1 MARSAMF
8 LVALTLVT
16 SLGSLGL
23 AADATPGVT
32 VLAGEKNLVIE
43 QAAIDGGELLV
54 PVDQV
59 TAITGFE
66 LKPQGLCA
74 GEVCI
79 PMPASEAWVSE
90 RHGTKLFNAS
100 RFAKRVDQ
108 AFVADKELKVWS
120 FTPVPR
126 PETSPLLAGEAS
138 DFALQDRDGRTVRL
152 SDFRVKKVLVLTWAS
167 WCACRFDLAGW
178 QKVYE
183 DLKDKN
189 FEIVAAAQ
197 DTGGPKVVFP
207 WYEKAHVTFTA
218 LADPH
223 HTVSS
228 LYQIINVPSGIWV
241 DEQGKIVRP
250 AEVSYSKQQKIM
262 GQLIGD
268 NRYAQG
274 VRDWVEKGPSS
285 AFVLPPEALSKK
297 LQARPRD
304 LRLADAH
311 FKLGV
316 YFFEHDLRDQAA
328 SHWQQSQK
336 LNPDSWNYHRQE
348 WSFDKSK
355 EMANWLAKVRKLG
368 DRPYYDPVEFPQA
381 AAAEQPATAP

>member
-1 MARSAMF
+1 MLRSAM
-8 LVALTLVT
+8 V
-16 SLGSLGL
+16 L
-23 AADATPGVT
+23 AALAFLGALSSQATAAEKTPGVT
-32 VLAGEKNLVIE
+32 VLACEKTI
-43 QAAIDGGELLV
+43 AIDDAVVDGEDLLV

-59 TAITGFE
+59 AAITGFE

-79 PMPASEAWVSE
+79 PMPTSEPWVAE
-90 RHGTKLFNAS
+90 RDGKKLFNVT

-108 AFVADKELKVWS
+108 AFVSDKDLKVWS

-126 PETSPLLAGEAS
+126 PETSPLLAGEAP

-152 SDFRVKKVLVLTWAS
+152 SDFRGKKVLVLTWAS

-241 DEQGKIVRP
+241 DEQGRIVRP

-268 NRYAQG
+268 DRYARG
-274 VRDWVEKGPSS
+274 VRDWVEKGPDS
-285 AFVLPPEALSKK
+285 AFALAPEAISKK

-316 YFFEHDLRDQAA
+316 YFFEHDQRDQAA

-355 EMANWLAKVRKLG
+355 EMTNWLAKVRKLG
-368 DRPYYDPVEFPQA
+368 DRPYYDPVEFPQPA
-381 AAAEQPATAP
+381 STEKPATAP

>member
-1 MARSAMF
+1 MLRTATL
-8 LVALTLVT
+8 LVGLAHVT
-16 SLGSLGL
+16 SLNLHAA
-23 AADATPGVT
+23 AADKMPGVT
-32 VLAGEKNLVIE
+32 VLAGEKTLIIE
-43 QAAIDGGELLV
+43 QAIVDAGELLV

-74 GEVCI
+74 GDVCI
-79 PMPASEAWVSE
+79 PMPTSEAWVSE
-90 RHGTKLFNAS
+90 HEGRKLFNAT

-108 AFVADKELKVWS
+108 AFAADKESKVWS
-120 FTPVPR
+120 FTAAPR
-126 PETSPLLAGEAS
+126 PETSPLLAGQAP

-152 SDFRVKKVLVLTWAS
+152 SDFRGKKVLVLTWAS

-197 DTGGPKVVFP
+197 DTGGPQVVFP

-241 DEQGKIVRP
+241 DEQGRIVRP

-285 AFVLPPEALSKK
+285 AFVLPPETLSKK

-316 YFFEHDLRDQAA
+316 YFFEHDQREQAA

-368 DRPYYDPVEFPQA
+368 DRPYYDPVDFPQA
-381 AAAEQPATAP
+381 ASAEQPAKAP